1 MGGKRLLALLACGLV
16 LSGVAVAPASAT
28 PTATSLNAA
37 DPPGDWDRHVDDPWT
52 WYAPQG
58 WIAAAGPYDLNIS
71 SPTGVKWV
79 KFGFSAAPVD
89 MTQTDAA
96 NAVAWFA
103 YWRDQLAA
111 SSINGSNGLYSK
123 PLASARYTAVGAVRQ
138 LAAQTPYRTRW
149 RQRVEFKGTRL
160 NGKRILG
167 EMVMDYSVDAV
178 GDAGAESFQIRSA
191 PRRTFDNT
199 IGQLRLVQSLI
210 FYCGSVC

>member
-1 MGGKRLLALLACGLV
+1 MGGKRFLALLACGLA
-16 LSGVAVAPASAT
+16 LTGVAVGPASASR
-28 PTATSLNAA
+28 TAPSHRAA
-37 DPPGDWDRHVDDPWT
+37 DPPGNWDRHEDPPWA
-52 WYAPQG
+52 WYAPDG

-96 NAVAWFA
+96 NATAWFA
-103 YWRDQLAA
+103 YWRDQVAA

-123 PLASARYTAVGAVRQ
+123 PLASARYTAIGPLRQ

-149 RQRVEFKGTRL
+149 RQRAEFKGTRP

-167 EMVMDYSVDAV
+167 EMVLDYSVEAI
-178 GDAGAESFQIRSA
+178 GDTGAESFQIRSA
-191 PRRTFDNT
+191 PRRTFDDT
-199 IGQLRLVQSLI
+199 VGQLRLVQSLI